1 MAKTRGTLA
10 TEDRHVGRAQSTSWV
25 SGSTSGSSGSTSGS
39 SRSTSGSSRSTSGS
53 SRSNQR
59 FEQVDQRFEQVDPR
73 FEEVKAQLKVQIEAV
88 DSTMHL
94 VLERMDEF
102 LKCDVGNSAAHTRMD
117 TRTHAHKLRITAL
130 EPGDR
135 PPG

>member
-10 TEDRHVGRAQSTSWV
+10 TKIDTLGERVDKLGERVDQRFEQIDRRFEQID
-25 SGSTSGSSGSTSGS
+25 
-39 SRSTSGSSRSTSGS
+39 
-53 SRSNQR
+53 QR
-59 FEQVDQRFEQVDPR
+59 FEQVDQRFDQVDTR

-102 LKCDVGNSAAHTRMD
+102 LKRDVGNSAAHARMD
-117 TRTHAHKLRITAL
+117 TRIDAHELRITAL
-130 EPGDR
+130 ERGER
-135 PPG
+135 PAG

>member
-10 TEDRHVGRAQSTSWV
+10 TKIDIVGERVDKLSDRVDKLSDRVDQLGDRVDQL
-25 SGSTSGSSGSTSGS
+25 GE
-39 SRSTSGSSRSTSGS
+39 R
-53 SRSNQR
+53 
-59 FEQVDQRFEQVDPR
+59 VDQRFDQVDTR

-102 LKCDVGNSAAHTRMD
+102 LKRDVGNSAAHARMD
-117 TRTHAHKLRITAL
+117 TRIDAHELRITAL
-130 EPGDR
+130 ERGER
-135 PPG
+135 PAG